1 MILNEFL
8 KAHRRVE
15 EQATKIEAQS
25 NEGHKEQAEIAQLK
39 TLVTRQERQIE
50 ALIGAVQKVS
60 DKMELSKK
68 ASQIIVHCP

>member
-8 KAHRRVE
+8 KA

-25 NEGHKEQAEIAQLK
+25 NEAHKEQAEIAQLK

-68 ASQIIVHCP
+68 ASKIIVHCP